1 MLFNS
6 ALSTPNSELGVSRR
20 DLLRMG
26 AVGLTATC
34 TAPWFN
40 VLTARAATAAKAG
53 EKTKSCILVWLV
65 GAPPQSLTFD
75 IKDHSEIKAISTA
88 ASGVKISEHFG
99 KLAKVMKDVSL
110 LRGMRTSDSNHG
122 SARYLMHTGF
132 RKGQNAVTHPVLGS
146 IVSNRLGDPNSDLP
160 NFISVGSPSF
170 NGFTAGHLG
179 PKFAPIRVDDTAHGL
194 SDLAPTG
201 SLAEFDK
208 KSSLLDELN
217 TAFHTDHM
225 APSVQAHQV
234 TLERA
239 NKLMH
244 TSKTKAFDLS
254 AEPAAVKAAYG
265 SSKLSDQFLL
275 ARRLVESGVKF
286 VEIRQGGWDVHKDTV
301 PKTKKLSEE
310 LDTPLAALLS
320 DLKQRGMLDS
330 TLVIV
335 MGEFGRNPQNGSSHF
350 SRAWT
355 SVLAGGGLKN
365 GRAIGDT
372 GKSGGTV
379 EERPISPGDFMAT
392 VCKTLGIDSAKEWIT
407 PQGRPVPVVAKGST
421 PVSELF

>member
-1 MLFNS
+1 
-6 ALSTPNSELGVSRR
+6 
-20 DLLRMG
+20 
-26 AVGLTATC
+26 
-34 TAPWFN
+34 
-40 VLTARAATAAKAG
+40 
-53 EKTKSCILVWLV
+53 
-65 GAPPQSLTFD
+65 
-75 IKDHSEIKAISTA
+75 
-88 ASGVKISEHFG
+88 
-99 KLAKVMKDVSL
+99 
-110 LRGMRTSDSNHG
+110 MRTSDSNHG

-146 IVSNRLGDPNSDLP
+146 IVSNQLGDPSSDLP
-160 NFISVGSPSF
+160 NFISVGSPAF

-179 PKFAPIRVDDTAHGL
+179 PKFAPIRVEDSSHGL
-194 SDLAPTG
+194 SDLAPAG
-201 SLAEFDK
+201 SLADFDK
-208 KSSLLDELN
+208 KASLLDELN

-239 NKLMH
+239 NRLMH
-244 TSKTKAFDLS
+244 TNKTKAFDLS
-254 AEPAAVKAAYG
+254 SEPAAVKAAYG

-301 PKTKKLSEE
+301 AKTKKNSEE
-310 LDTPLAALLS
+310 IDTPLAALIS

-335 MGEFGRNPQNGSSHF
+335 MGEFGRNPANGSSHF

-392 VCKTLGIDSAKEWIT
+392 VCKTLGIDSSKEWT
-407 PQGRPVPVVAKGST
+407 TGAGRPVPMVAKGST